1 MHLISKAQFAT
12 NLWQVS
18 GVNKHKSVDALQFG
32 KIKVNVLA
40 VSFTNLVFVRL

>member
-18 GVNKHKSVDALQFG
+18 GGNKHKSCG
-32 KIKVNVLA
+32 KIKVEVLA
-40 VSFTNLVFVRL
+40 VSFINLVFVRL